1 MGPNSRAI
9 TTDTYADKSLKHLEP
24 VKELEKRDGGLVSA
38 FNLMLYVA
46 DASHA
51 DCNTSVKMCGYGDS
65 EEPFGILDAQLLDLI
80 EKRHAQAPAMRQDEL
95 PTVPKRWTKS
105 DADVG
110 VFKTGRPNK
119 QQYGQIERQGLEWE
133 KDRREKKSER
143 RETVDDWVA
152 VALQDLEVERD
163 YLKQYG
169 VDKYFPKSIDRLKE
183 LMGSESS
190 PAAVEGIAA

>member
-1 MGPNSRAI
+1 M
-9 TTDTYADKSLKHLEP
+9 
-24 VKELEKRDGGLVSA
+24 DGGLVSA

-51 DCNTSVKMCGYGDS
+51 DCEASVKMSGFGDS
-65 EEPFGILDAQLLDLI
+65 EEPFGILDAQLLNLI
-80 EKRHAQAPAMRQDEL
+80 EKRHAQSPATRQEEL
-95 PTVPKRWTKS
+95 PTVPKRWTKA

-119 QQYGQIERQGLEWE
+119 QQYGQMERQSLEWE
-133 KDRREKKSER
+133 KDRRDKKSER
-143 RETVDDWVA
+143 RETVNDWVA

-163 YLKQYG
+163 YLEEYG

-183 LMGSESS
+183 LMGSASS
-190 PAAVEGIAA
+190 AAAVEGVAV